1 MHRFLPQGSV
11 GISDPCQDRMYH
23 PVFAVAVEQYRR
35 TISNRNAS
43 AMLPPMNME
52 LDALKILIVEDERV
66 LARSIKRQLEREGYQ
81 TEVVF
86 DGEEAS
92 RAATSNGYQIILLD
106 IKLAKKSGLEVLKE
120 LRAGSHR
127 VPVIIIS
134 AKDTVQDRIA
144 GLNAGADDYLV
155 KPFDSGELS
164 ARIRAVLHRTGKL
177 DSNILQAGDLRL
189 DVVRRKAV
197 REAQEIFLS
206 NKEFALLEFLLRNKN
221 QIVTRTRIAQ
231 EVWGYTFEP
240 GTKIVDVTMSNLRK
254 IVDEGFTMKLI
265 QTIYREGYVLTEK
278 NSQFEKAV

>member
-1 MHRFLPQGSV
+1 
-11 GISDPCQDRMYH
+11 
-23 PVFAVAVEQYRR
+23 
-35 TISNRNAS
+35 
-43 AMLPPMNME
+43 MNME

>member
-1 MHRFLPQGSV
+1 
-11 GISDPCQDRMYH
+11 
-23 PVFAVAVEQYRR
+23 
-35 TISNRNAS
+35 
-43 AMLPPMNME
+43 MNME

-106 IKLAKKSGLEVLKE
+106 IKLAKKNGLEVLKE

-189 DVVRRKAV
+189 DVVRRKAF

-254 IVDEGFTMKLI
+254 AVDEGFTMKLI